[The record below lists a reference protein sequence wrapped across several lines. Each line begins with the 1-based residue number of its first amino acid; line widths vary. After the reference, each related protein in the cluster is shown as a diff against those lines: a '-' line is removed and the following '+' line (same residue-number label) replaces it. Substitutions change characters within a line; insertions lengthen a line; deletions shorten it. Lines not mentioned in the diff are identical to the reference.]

1 MWQCPDE
8 PEDEAG
14 PPPEPAPVVAEDGPN
29 TDLVL
34 ELVSD
39 YVQSTLFST
48 LARVDKRFA
57 AKARLLFDAFLDRLV
72 ATSQRLGKR
81 SAERTKAFWKQ
92 YREVSADEL
101 KRITGITHAL
111 SYEDRRE
118 WHCWNEEAKEA
129 WRRGAGTC
137 VDMYSHTIPTRDL
150 TFSDRINRRHFEV
163 ALAETKKPC
172 HYYSERKRHAWN
184 RRHALCAPFF
194 VRGPIDFFNRMAIPN
209 SALYDIV
216 VHGDASGVKTEG
228 FGHRHHRFFVKRLLE
243 ERA

>member
-14 PPPEPAPVVAEDGPN
+14 APPEPAPVVAEDGPN

-39 YVQSTLFST
+39 YVQSAMFST
-48 LARVDKRFA
+48 LARVDRRFA
-57 AKARLLFDAFLDRLV
+57 AKARPLLGAFLDRLV
-72 ATSQRLGKR
+72 ATSQRLGAR

-92 YREVSADEL
+92 YREDRDGLTRA
-101 KRITGITHAL
+101 TGITHAV

-118 WHCWNEEAKEA
+118 WHYWNDEAKEA
-129 WRRGAGTC
+129 RRRGAGTC
-137 VDMYSHTIPTRDL
+137 EDMYSGTIPTRDK
-150 TFSDRINRRHFEV
+150 TFSDQICRRNFEV
-163 ALAETKKPC
+163 ALANTKKPC
-172 HYYSERKRHAWN
+172 HCCERKRHAWN
-184 RRHALCAPFF
+184 RRHALCSPFF

-216 VHGDASGVKTEG
+216 VHGDASGVRTEG

-243 ERA
+243 ERG